1 MPHRA
6 SCTGLSPSTIRLSR
20 RFHSPSMCNG
30 AVLQP
35 RGGLATVTVWA
46 LPRSLA
52 TTGGIIRLFSL
63 PRGTKMFQFPRLAS
77 GMIRIGGLLPPGLSH
92 SEIRGSMAICAYPR
106 LIAAYHVLLRLN
118 EPRHPPCAL
127 SYFRLT
133 LLYPPTWDRGRRPYF
148 SCVLW
153 MSPTGG
159 LYLAYDNLAAAQA
172 LQSCLCQYVKDL
184 LPYKGWWRTSGSN
197 RRGVA
202 LMGGLPGQVGGK
214 HQACPTS
221 LGSQGMTD
229 SVDKKPRGAKRTV

>member
-1 MPHRA
+1 MGVRQRGPTTPPTPKR
-6 SCTGLSPSTIRLSR
+6 R
-20 RFHSPSMCNG
+20 RFGLFPGRSPLLG
-30 AVLQP
+30 E
-35 RGGLATVTVWA
+35 
-46 LPRSLA
+46 SL
-52 TTGGIIRLFSL
+52 LFSS

-106 LIAAYHVLLRLN
+106 LIAAYHVLHRLN

-153 MSPTGG
+153 MSPTRG

-184 LPYKGWWRTSGSN
+184 LP
-197 RRGVA
+197 
-202 LMGGLPGQVGGK
+202 
-214 HQACPTS
+214 
-221 LGSQGMTD
+221 
-229 SVDKKPRGAKRTV
+229 

>member
-1 MPHRA
+1 MVPA
-6 SCTGLSPSTIRLSR
+6 DSR
-20 RFHSPSMCNG
+20 RIPRVPRYSGYRYAKSGFVYRIITFYDAPFQELPLTLNVQWRGPTTPRRPCDRHGLGSSPFARHYWGNHY
-30 AVLQP
+30 
-35 RGGLATVTVWA
+35 
-46 LPRSLA
+46 
-52 TTGGIIRLFSL
+52 LFSL

-77 GMIRIGGLLPPGLSH
+77 GMIRIGGLQPPGLSH
-92 SEIRGSMAICAYPR
+92 SEIRESMAICAYPR

-133 LLYPPTWDRGRRPYF
+133 LLYPSTWDRGRRPYF

-184 LPYKGWWRTSGSN
+184 LP
-197 RRGVA
+197 
-202 LMGGLPGQVGGK
+202 
-214 HQACPTS
+214 
-221 LGSQGMTD
+221 
-229 SVDKKPRGAKRTV
+229 